1 MGRIRPK
8 TGQNAAPMATLSAA
22 TRSFCGRARHLDANR
37 NNVVRLEDEAISVR
51 GQMRHACVGIGVRHV
66 AKFKAEH
73 AWPDAR
79 EIDGTDDRPVVAL
92 RIDLDQVDIG
102 ETADAQGAFDGVTR
116 HRLGDNVMVRDAML
130 AKMLP
135 VERRGHRGVAPVTI
149 KITRAFRFRYRRLKQ
164 RYLPLVAIRLLQSGK
179 RS

>member
-51 GQMRHACVGIGVRHV
+51 GQMRQACVGIGVRHV

-79 EIDGTDDRPVVAL
+79 EIDGTDDRPVVTFG
-92 RIDLDQVDIG
+92 IDLDQVDVG
-102 ETADAQGAFDGVTR
+102 ERASS
-116 HRLGDNVMVRDAML
+116 
-130 AKMLP
+130 
-135 VERRGHRGVAPVTI
+135 ER
-149 KITRAFRFRYRRLKQ
+149 
-164 RYLPLVAIRLLQSGK
+164 LVAREGKGMVGICWRDFPFNKEKGPDCSGPFRAWRFNGLLPK
-179 RS
+179 PC